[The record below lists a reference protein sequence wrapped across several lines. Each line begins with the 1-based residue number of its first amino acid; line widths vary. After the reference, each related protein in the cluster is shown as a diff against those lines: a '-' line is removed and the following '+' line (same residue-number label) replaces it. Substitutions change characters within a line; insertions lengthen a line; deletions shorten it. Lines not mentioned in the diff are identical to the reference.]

1 MVGMTI
7 RSIVAVSLCAILLMF
22 SGPQAQ
28 ASTLCDFEDHVADPK
43 CETLLGATWSSNA
56 SPTNSSPRFGD
67 WALYNN
73 FNADITLTFNALY
86 DFDGAWFAR
95 WARFQAK
102 TVTVQG
108 KINGLTVASQVLN
121 LTTSMLFYSF
131 GNDFDAVDELV
142 FSPFCDATSGCSFG
156 LNGFGT
162 FAIENAVFTSAESVP
177 EPLALG
183 LFGIGLASLGA
194 AARRR

>member
-86 DFDGAWFAR
+86 DFD
-95 WARFQAK
+95 
-102 TVTVQG
+102 
-108 KINGLTVASQVLN
+108 
-121 LTTSMLFYSF
+121 
-131 GNDFDAVDELV
+131 AVDELV
-142 FSPFCDATSGCSFG
+142 FSPFCDAISGCSFG

-162 FAIENAVFTSAESVP
+162 FAIDNAVFTSAESVP